1 MNFDGIYNY
10 YERLVYDEV
19 MRLLAKQNRLYSTDD
34 AEDIA
39 CIALNQCPSRYVRHS
54 VDTAFFMSENERE
67 EMESIVST
75 VVNEA
80 FDRVKAHPGVPD

>member
-19 MRLLAKQNRLYSTDD
+19 MKVLSQNKTQLSTDN

-39 CIALNQCPSRYVRHS
+39 CLALNQLPSRYVRHS
-54 VDTAFFMSENERE
+54 VDAAFYLSGADREKMYKAVADAVETAFQQV
-67 EMESIVST
+67 I
-75 VVNEA
+75 
-80 FDRVKAHPGVPD
+80 KHPGRPT